1 MKSNTIITIKNQ
13 SDDTMNSKWG
23 GALHLSLID
32 PMIDQKNAGI
42 GYFFGVK
49 NVKILAF
56 RVLFLGSVS
65 KG

>member
-1 MKSNTIITIKNQ
+1 MKYNYNNKKSIRRHHEFK
-13 SDDTMNSKWG
+13 MGG

-49 NVKILAF
+49 NGKILAF